1 MILNT
6 LIATFVLWLLFIP
19 AANLV
24 NRHKQG
30 KLNETE
36 TLLGKIYVGF
46 FVVADI
52 LFNYSYGSIIFVSLP
67 PKGCHTLTARLK
79 YYLRNEPASWR
90 GEMSYFMCRYMIEPW
105 DMGHCALDGLFED

>member
-1 MILNT
+1 MSVA
-6 LIATFVLWLLFIP
+6 IATFVLWLLFIP

-36 TLLGKIYVGF
+36 TLLGKIYVYSF
-46 FVVADI
+46 LVVDVI
-52 LFNYSYGSIIFVSLP
+52 YNFTYGSLLFMDWP
-67 PKGCHTLTARLK
+67 PKGKTTLTARLK
-79 YYLRNEPASWR
+79 HYLRTEPASWR
-90 GEMSYFMCRYMIEPW
+90 GELSYVMCRYLIEPW